1 MKTPIKISIKVQ
13 RIIGTLSRM
22 SILNNA
28 TLKQG
33 VFLYSSFVLQELN
46 YFIILR
52 FKISCFILYLW
63 SPRYFK
69 LCLRNRLSNLS
80 FFIFTVYF
88 CFGFEFVFR
97 VYFRFGFELAQYKLQ
112 CFCCLFIKSYCQRS
126 LIVTTARH
134 LATLFDLLNTAHLF
148 VQIFNYLLQ

>member
-28 TLKQG
+28 TLKQD

-88 CFGFEFVFR
+88 CFGFEFVF
-97 VYFRFGFELAQYKLQ
+97 
-112 CFCCLFIKSYCQRS
+112 CLFIKSYCQRS
-126 LIVTTARH
+126 LIVTAARH
-134 LATLFDLLNTAHLF
+134 LATLFDLMNTAHLF

>member
-1 MKTPIKISIKVQ
+1 MKTPIKISIKVH

-22 SILNNA
+22 SNLNNA
-28 TLKQG
+28 TLKQS

-63 SPRYFK
+63 SPRYFQ
-69 LCLRNRLSNLS
+69 LCLINRLSNLS
-80 FFIFTVYF
+80 FIIFRVYF
-88 CFGFEFVFR
+88 CFGFEFVFIEC
-97 VYFRFGFELAQYKLQ
+97 FRFGFELAQYKLQ

-126 LIVTTARH
+126 LINTTAPH
-134 LATLFDLLNTAHLF
+134 LATLFNLMNTAHLF
-148 VQIFNYLLQ
+148 AQVFNYLLQ